1 MAVSEIL
8 EVERKYDVGESDE
21 LPSLASLPG
30 VERVGPP
37 EDEALDAVYFDTAGL
52 ALASRRIT
60 LRRRTGGQD
69 AGWHLK
75 LPVAAGKRREIRE
88 ALGSDPASV
97 PQRLKQL
104 VRAHTR
110 DQDLVPVAR
119 LKTRRTVL
127 RLFAA
132 DGTALAE
139 FSDDRVDS
147 QTIVEPRGQTT
158 WREWELELI
167 DGPKRLLKA
176 ADTLLAAT
184 GHLPAALPSK
194 LARGLGALYPPDR
207 LSVPSP
213 RRNGP
218 ASALLVSYMSH
229 QIEALKTQDAGV
241 REAAPDA
248 VHQLRVAA
256 RRMRSALA
264 TFRKLTD
271 PGTAGLLRA
280 ELQWLAGAVG
290 AARDTEV
297 MRTRLLDLISAEPP
311 ELLLGPVARQIEE
324 HFGAASHAAHEA
336 GLAALDSQ
344 RYFRLLDSLDGF
356 LADPPLSEI
365 SRKKAHGT
373 VGRLVT
379 REGKRLR
386 KAVRVLDMDS
396 TTTPGDTAL
405 HDVRKSAK
413 RLRYAAEAA
422 RPVLGKRAI
431 AVARAAEDIQEV
443 LGEHQDSAVT
453 RELLRELAAQAQAA
467 GGNAFS
473 YGRLHALEQS
483 RGEEAR
489 ARFFRTWRNSPLEP
503 LDSK

>member
-1 MAVSEIL
+1 MAVSEML
-8 EVERKYDVGESDE
+8 EVERKYDVGESDK

-30 VERVGPP
+30 VEEVGPP
-37 EDEALDAVYFDTAGL
+37 EEEALDAVYFDTAGL

-75 LPVAAGKRREIRE
+75 LPVAAGTRREFGE

-97 PQRLKQL
+97 PRRLQQL
-104 VRAHTR
+104 VRVHTR

-132 DGTALAE
+132 DGTALAV

-147 QTIVEPRGQTT
+147 QTLVEPRGKAT
-158 WREWELELI
+158 WREWELELVN
-167 DGPKRLLKA
+167 GPKRLLKA

-194 LARGLGALYPPDR
+194 LARGLGALYPPDS
-207 LSVPSP
+207 LPVPSP

-218 ASALLVSYMSH
+218 ASALLVSYMSQ

-264 TFRKLTD
+264 TFRDLTD
-271 PGTAGLLRA
+271 PGTARLLRA

-297 MRTRLLDLISAEPP
+297 MRTRLLELIRAEPP
-311 ELLLGPVARQIEE
+311 ELLMGPVAQQIQE
-324 HFGAASHAAHEA
+324 HLGAASQAAHEA
-336 GLAALDSQ
+336 GLAALDSG
-344 RYFRLLDSLDGF
+344 RYFRLLDSLDSF
-356 LADPPLSEI
+356 VTDPPLSGTA
-365 SRKKAHGT
+365 RKKALAA

-379 REGKRLR
+379 REGNRLR
-386 KAVRVLDMDS
+386 KAVHALDANS
-396 TTTPGDTAL
+396 TTTPGDAAL

-413 RLRYAAEAA
+413 RLRYAADAA
-422 RPVLGKRAI
+422 RPIFRKRAI

-467 GGNAFS
+467 GANAFS
-473 YGRLHALEQS
+473 YGRLHALEQM

-489 ARFFRTWRNSPLEP
+489 VRFFQRWGNSPPKP
-503 LDSK
+503 LNWK

>member
-1 MAVSEIL
+1 ML

-21 LPSLASLPG
+21 LPPLASLPG
-30 VERVGPP
+30 VERIGPA
-37 EDEALDAVYFDTAGL
+37 EEEALDAVYFDTAAL
-52 ALASRRIT
+52 ALASRQIT
-60 LRRRTGGQD
+60 LRRRTGGND

-88 ALGSDPASV
+88 ALGNDPASV
-97 PQRLKQL
+97 PRRLQQL
-104 VRAHTR
+104 VRVHTR

-127 RLFAA
+127 RLFGS

-147 QTIVEPRGQTT
+147 QVLVEPRGRAN
-158 WREWELELI
+158 WREWELELV
-167 DGPKRLLKA
+167 DGPERLLKA
-176 ADTLLAAT
+176 ADKLLAAT
-184 GHLPAALPSK
+184 GHRPAALPSK

-207 LSVPSP
+207 VPVPGP

-218 ASALLVSYMSH
+218 ASALLVSYMSQ

-264 TFRKLTD
+264 TFRNLTD
-271 PGTAGLLRA
+271 AGTARQLRA

-290 AARDTEV
+290 AARDSEV
-297 MRTRLLDLISAEPP
+297 MRARLLELIRTEPP
-311 ELLLGPVARQIEE
+311 ELLLGPVAQQIEE
-324 HFGAASHAAHEA
+324 HLGAASRAAHEE
-336 GLAALDSQ
+336 GLAALDSG
-344 RYFRLLDSLDGF
+344 RYFRLLDLLDDF
-356 LADPPLSEI
+356 LTEPPLSE
-365 SRKKAHGT
+365 SARKKARGM

-379 REGKRLR
+379 KEGSRLR
-386 KAVRVLDMDS
+386 KTVVALDLDS
-396 TTTPGDTAL
+396 TATPADVAL

-422 RPVLGKRAI
+422 VPIFGKQARVL
-431 AVARAAEDIQEV
+431 ARAAEDIQEI
-443 LGEHQDSAVT
+443 LGEHNDSAVT
-453 RELLRELAAQAQAA
+453 RELLLELAAQAQAA

-483 RGEEAR
+483 RGDEAR
-489 ARFFRTWRNSPLEP
+489 VRFFRIWRNSPPGRLHW
-503 LDSK
+503 K